1 MQYCPKCR
9 ISIKGDKSG
18 CPLCGGRLTGEPEP
32 GGFPVLEKRRVSHMS
47 IVKAATFCALSSFII
62 MLALEILYGFTLA
75 WVPFTVLGVL
85 IAWGDLMVGVYY
97 RNNLI
102 KTFTIETYLV
112 MAGCLLI
119 DSLTGWR
126 GWSVAFVLPIGFVFL
141 VLMTISIGKGASLRL
156 EEYVIYL
163 FVTSVLSLL
172 QIIPVLTGANPVI
185 LPAVLSMTILLIM
198 VCAGVIFRFRDLV
211 SAAEK
216 LFNL

>member
-32 GGFPVLEKRRVSHMS
+32 GGFPVLERGKLTHMS
-47 IVKAATFCALSSFII
+47 IVKAATFAGLSSLII
-62 MLALEILYGFTLA
+62 MLALEILFGFTLV
-75 WVPFTVLGVL
+75 WVPFAVLGVL

-102 KTFTIETYLV
+102 KTFSIETYLI
-112 MAGCLLI
+112 MLGCLLI
-119 DSLTGWR
+119 DSLTGWH
-126 GWSVAFVLPIGFVFL
+126 GWSVAFVLPIGFFL
-141 VLMTISIGKGASLRL
+141 LVIVTVSIGKGANLRL

-163 FVTSVLSLL
+163 FVTSALSLL
-172 QIIPVLTGANPVI
+172 QIIPVLAGTNPVI
-185 LPAVLSMTILLIM
+185 LPAVLCMTILMIM
-198 VCAGVIFRFRDLV
+198 VCGGVIFHFRDLV